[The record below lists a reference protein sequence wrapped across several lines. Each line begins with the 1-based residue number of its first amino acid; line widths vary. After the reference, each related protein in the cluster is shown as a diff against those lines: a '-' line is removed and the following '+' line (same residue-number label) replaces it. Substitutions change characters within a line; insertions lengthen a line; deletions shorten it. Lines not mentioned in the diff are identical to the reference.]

1 MHACFTENFGLG
13 HICCWT
19 SWTTWSNFNFPS
31 FLFTKPLK
39 KNCTVGNVGKLR
51 YTAFWGGHPG
61 CTSVSAGVWA
71 RLLPGNGWSLVAR
84 LVKLNYDS
92 VQSMA
97 PTSSKYNSKFT
108 LGRAWKW
115 PMGLK
120 TMAAPKKTAGNIWGL
135 KAIFQ
140 SFVTQLSASISST
153 ENSMV
158 NPTSSKFNSEFNS
171 EINAKQPFSFQVTTL
186 QQDKTNTNF

>member
-1 MHACFTENFGLG
+1 MHVSFSRRLG
-13 HICCWT
+13 ASLT
-19 SWTTWSNFNFPS
+19 RQRMVPG
-31 FLFTKPLK
+31 
-39 KNCTVGNVGKLR
+39 CTVGKVELR
-51 YTAFWGGHPG
+51 Q
-61 CTSVSAGVWA
+61 
-71 RLLPGNGWSLVAR
+71 R
-84 LVKLNYDS
+84 
-92 VQSMA
+92 
-97 PTSSKYNSKFT
+97 SKYGPDQFKVQFKVYPGPSLKM
-108 LGRAWKW
+108 A
-115 PMGLK
+115 MGLK

-171 EINAKQPFSFQVTTL
+171 KINEKQPFSFQVTTL